1 MTQAEAWE
9 FFKQF
14 IVTGGGAAAIAYGL
28 FKWLGQKWIEDKF
41 SQRLEHLRQ
50 TNAKELAELKV
61 KWDTDLQGRL
71 KYQEREF
78 TVIPDAW
85 EKLADAFGL
94 VSWLTSRTKQY
105 ADVEAM
111 NDAELEQF
119 LKDSELLETQK
130 EQMRQRKGRDRAE
143 YYQHTIF
150 FHRYQR
156 VETAVSQFSVYANR
170 NFLFMPEALFVKLGI
185 LSDLLYSAL
194 TTVRIGHENHV
205 GHMVGEAAEI
215 TAGKIR
221 PLFEEVQ
228 SDMRLL
234 MATHRRELEHQP
246 SSPESRY

>member
-14 IVTGGGAAAIAYGL
+14 ILTGGGAAAISYGL

-78 TVIPDAW
+78 AVIPEAW
-85 EKLADAFGL
+85 EKLADAFGH
-94 VSWLTSRTKQY
+94 VSWLTSRMQEY
-105 ADVEAM
+105 AVVEAM
-111 NDAELEQF
+111 DDAELEQF

-130 EQMRQRKGRDRAE
+130 KQMRERKGRERSE

-156 VETAVSQFSVYANR
+156 VETIVRQFSVYVDKG
-170 NFLFMPEALFVKLGI
+170 FLFIPDALFQKFQ
-185 LSDLLYSAL
+185 AL
-194 TTVRIGHENHV
+194 AKNMHRALVAARVGHENYHNPTIV
-205 GHMVGEAAEI
+205 EAAEI
-215 TAGKIR
+215 TAGSRALVDEIR
-221 PLFEEVQ
+221 GDIGQF
-228 SDMRLL
+228 
-234 MATHRRELEHQP
+234 MARHRKEPQDTAKA
-246 SSPESRY
+246 

>member
-14 IVTGGGAAAIAYGL
+14 ILTGGGAAAIAYGL

-94 VSWLTSRTKQY
+94 VSWLTSRTQQY

-130 EQMRQRKGRDRAE
+130 HQLRQGKGRDRAD

-156 VETAVSQFSVYANR
+156 VETAVRQFSVYANR
-170 NFLFMPEALFVKLGI
+170 NFLFMPETLFLKLGA

-194 TTVRIGHENHV
+194 TTVRIGHENRD
-205 GHMVGEAAEI
+205 GPMVGEAAEI
-215 TAGKIR
+215 TAAKIR
-221 PLFEEVQ
+221 PLFDEVQ
-228 SDMRLL
+228 RDIRQL
-234 MATHRRELEHQP
+234 MAAHRRDQEHQQT
-246 SSPESRY
+246 EAEGLY

>member
-1 MTQAEAWE
+1 MTQADAWE

-14 IVTGGGAAAIAYGL
+14 FLAGGGAAVIAYGL
-28 FKWLGQKWIEDKF
+28 FKWLGQKWIENKF
-41 SQRLEHLRQ
+41 SQRLEQLRQ

-78 TVIPDAW
+78 TVVPEAW

-94 VSWLTSRTKQY
+94 LTWLTSPFQQY

-111 NDAELEQF
+111 NEAELEQF

-130 EQMRQRKGRDRAE
+130 QQLRQRTGRDRAD

-156 VETAVSQFSVYANR
+156 VETAVRQFSIYANR
-170 NFLFMPEALFVKLGI
+170 NFLFMPEALFVKLGN
-185 LSDLLYSAL
+185 LSELMYSAL
-194 TTVRIGHENHV
+194 TTIRVGHESRH
-205 GHMVGEAAEI
+205 GPMIGEAANI
-215 TAGKIR
+215 TADKIR
-221 PLFEEVQ
+221 PVFDEVQ
-228 SDMRLL
+228 REIQQL
-234 MATHRRELEHQP
+234 MAAHRREQRETTA
-246 SSPESRY
+246 EGWN

>member
-1 MTQAEAWE
+1 MTQADAWE

-14 IVTGGGAAAIAYGL
+14 IVTGSGAAAIAYAL
-28 FKWLGQKWIEDKF
+28 FKWLAQKWIEDKF

-61 KWDTDLQGRL
+61 KWDSDLQGRL

-94 VSWLTSRTKQY
+94 VSWLTSRTQQY
-105 ADVEAM
+105 ADVAAM

-130 EQMRQRKGRDRAE
+130 QQLRQSKGRDRAE

-156 VETAVSQFSVYANR
+156 VETAVRQFSIYANR
-170 NFLFMPEALFVKLGI
+170 NFLFMPETLFVKLGA
-185 LSDLLYSAL
+185 LSELLYSAL
-194 TTVRIGHENHV
+194 TTVRIGHESHH
-205 GHMVGEAAEI
+205 GPMVAEAAEI

-221 PLFEEVQ
+221 PLFDEVQ
-228 SDMRLL
+228 SDIRQL
-234 MATHRRELEHQP
+234 MAAHRREHEQQQTTP
-246 SSPESRY
+246 

>member
-14 IVTGGGAAAIAYGL
+14 VLTGGGAAAIAYGL

-61 KWDTDLQGRL
+61 KWDTDLQGKL

-85 EKLADAFGL
+85 EKLSDAFGL
-94 VSWLTSRTKQY
+94 VSWLTSRSQQY

-111 NDAELEQF
+111 NDPELEQF

-130 EQMRQRKGRDRAE
+130 QQLRQRTGRDRAE
-143 YYQHTIF
+143 FYQHTIF

-156 VETAVSQFSVYANR
+156 TETAVRQFSVYANR
-170 NFLFMPEALFVKLGI
+170 NFLFMPDTLFVKLGT
-185 LSDLLYSAL
+185 LSDHLYSAL
-194 TTVRIGHENHV
+194 TTVRIGHESHH
-205 GHMVGEAAEI
+205 GPMIGEAAEI
-215 TAGKIR
+215 TAAKIR
-221 PLFEEVQ
+221 PLVDEVQ
-228 SDMRLL
+228 SDIRQL
-234 MATHRRELEHQP
+234 MIAHRREQEQP
-246 SSPESRY
+246 RTPPQGRN